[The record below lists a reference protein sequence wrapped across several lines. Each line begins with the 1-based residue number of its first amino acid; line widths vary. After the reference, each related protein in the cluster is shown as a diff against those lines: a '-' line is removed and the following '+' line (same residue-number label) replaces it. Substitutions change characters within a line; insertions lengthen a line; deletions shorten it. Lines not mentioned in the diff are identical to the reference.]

1 MPRYYLDL
9 HHNMD
14 VYRDVEGREFESDAK
29 ARMGAVRLLI
39 DTLADLDEVG
49 TTTRLFVITAR
60 RADDNDAFAAVS
72 TRITSLR

>member
-14 VYRDVEGREFESDAK
+14 VCRDVEGREFESDAK
-29 ARMGAVRLLI
+29 ARLGAVRLLI
-39 DTLADLDEVG
+39 DTLAGLDEVG
-49 TTTRLFVITAR
+49 TNTRLFVITAR

>member
-14 VYRDVEGREFESDAK
+14 VYREVEGREFESDAK

-39 DTLADLDEVG
+39 DTLAGLDEVG
-49 TTTRLFVITAR
+49 TSTQLVVITAR
-60 RADDNDAFAAVS
+60 RAEDQDAFAAVS
-72 TRITSLR
+72 TRISSLR